1 MLDRRS
7 VLLGAAASAALPGLA
22 EAQAAGRA
30 ARLIA
35 AARSQVGVTLHYDPA
50 YSRLPFPNGDVPRDK
65 GVCTDVIVR
74 AYRDAF
80 GIDLQ
85 ALVHAD
91 MRANFSAYPRNWG
104 LRRADPNID
113 HRRVPNLRTW
123 LTRRGAS
130 LPIPRAASVWQ
141 PGDIFTALVD
151 GRSPHIG
158 LVSDRRGPGG
168 LLIDHNIG
176 AGTREEDGLLAW
188 PITGRFRL
196 GVD

>member
-1 MLDRRS
+1 MSPAAEVEIVTMLDRRS
-7 VLLGAAASAALPGLA
+7 VLLGAGASLALPSCA
-22 EAQAAGRA
+22 KAQPRAQVAPRA

-35 AARSQVGVTLHYDPA
+35 AARAQIGVTVQYDSA
-50 YSRLPFPNGDVPRDK
+50 YSRLAYPNGDVPRGK

-74 AYRDAF
+74 TYRDAF

-91 MRANFSAYPRNWG
+91 MRAHFPAYPKIWG

-123 LTRRGAS
+123 LTRKGAS
-130 LPIPRAASVWQ
+130 LPIPRTTSGWR
-141 PGDIFTALVD
+141 PGDIFTSIVD

-158 LVSDRRGPGG
+158 FVS
-168 LLIDHNIG
+168 G
-176 AGTREEDGLLAW
+176 AC
-188 PITGRFRL
+188 
-196 GVD
+196 